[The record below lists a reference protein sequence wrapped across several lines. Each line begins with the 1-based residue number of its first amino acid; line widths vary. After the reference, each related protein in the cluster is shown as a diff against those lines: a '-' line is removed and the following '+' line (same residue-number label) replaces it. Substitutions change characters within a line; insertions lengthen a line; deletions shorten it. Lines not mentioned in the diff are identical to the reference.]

1 MCMKQQMSE
10 IVQHSP
16 TKIQVENKPVKEVSK
31 FSQQQLSAPTR
42 VTAEDIMGLSWTLF
56 EDEEY

>member
-1 MCMKQQMSE
+1 MKQQMSE

-16 TKIQVENKPVKEVSK
+16 TKIQVENKPVKEVLK
-31 FSQQQLSAPTR
+31 FSQQQTPVPTR
-42 VTAEDIMGLSWTLF
+42 VTAEDLMGLSWTLF